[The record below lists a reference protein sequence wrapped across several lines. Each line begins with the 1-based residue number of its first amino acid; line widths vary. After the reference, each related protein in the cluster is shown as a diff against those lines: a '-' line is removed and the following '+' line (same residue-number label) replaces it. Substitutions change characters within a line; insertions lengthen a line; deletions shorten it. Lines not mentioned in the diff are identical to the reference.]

1 MKALVI
7 PVQQDPVVLE
17 FGDDEGPGDA
27 ASFIYEGQCLTPLQA
42 AMMTS
47 VAAAVATTKCT
58 SRNHATLTMVRTR

>member
-27 ASFIYEGQCLTPLQA
+27 ASFIREG
-42 AMMTS
+42 
-47 VAAAVATTKCT
+47 
-58 SRNHATLTMVRTR
+58 